1 MKISHSRSQSYRVPQ
16 TPGEEGS
23 AQVFKATSDEA
34 ETQAR
39 HSIVQGELHFG
50 RRDLGRTCLA
60 AGACSTTTGGEA
72 AALLPLT
79 AMCRTPWALASTNR
93 RGVVRSR
100 NQRGVARTGQER
112 NAGADSVHSYSSST
126 MLFSPRET
134 LALYIKPFHQS
145 TLTNKLRYTEQTR
158 SSLLRPNRPPAPSMD
173 ATKSSGCF
181 SFLGIVFHEFANRW
195 SWETLLVSA
204 SLPRRASRVA
214 DRTFATMK
222 ARRL

>member
-1 MKISHSRSQSYRVPQ
+1 MQRTENRLRGSRSRTPRGEPPKPDRCDEDLTLKVAKLPCSANACL

-60 AGACSTTTGGEA
+60 AGACSTTTGGET

-79 AMCRTPWALASTNR
+79 AMCRTPWSLASTNR

-112 NAGADSVHSYSSST
+112 NAEAREALRV
-126 MLFSPRET
+126 MMNAKSPAHARQ
-134 LALYIKPFHQS
+134 KHDD
-145 TLTNKLRYTEQTR
+145 KD
-158 SSLLRPNRPPAPSMD
+158 NRP
-173 ATKSSGCF
+173 
-181 SFLGIVFHEFANRW
+181 
-195 SWETLLVSA
+195 
-204 SLPRRASRVA
+204 
-214 DRTFATMK
+214 
-222 ARRL
+222 

>member
-1 MKISHSRSQSYRVPQ
+1 MKISHSRSQCYRAPQ
-16 TPGEEGS
+16 TPVEEGN

-60 AGACSTTTGGEA
+60 AGACSTTTGGET

-79 AMCRTPWALASTNR
+79 AMCRTPRALTSTNR

-112 NAGADSVHSYSSST
+112 NAEAREALRVKMNAKSPAHARQKHDDEENRPQERWRATTNPGSASGGGGA
-126 MLFSPRET
+126 PRTQFLSDFLGRT
-134 LALYIKPFHQS
+134 LIQGLYICEDS
-145 TLTNKLRYTEQTR
+145 QT
-158 SSLLRPNRPPAPSMD
+158 
-173 ATKSSGCF
+173 T
-181 SFLGIVFHEFANRW
+181 
-195 SWETLLVSA
+195 
-204 SLPRRASRVA
+204 ASRS
-214 DRTFATMK
+214 ATTGGFF
-222 ARRL
+222 

>member
-1 MKISHSRSQSYRVPQ
+1 MKISHSRSQSYRAPQ

-60 AGACSTTTGGEA
+60 AGACSTTTGGET
-72 AALLPLT
+72 AALLPLM
-79 AMCRTPWALASTNR
+79 AMCRTPRALTSTHR

-112 NAGADSVHSYSSST
+112 SAGAREAPRAT
-126 MLFSPRET
+126 TNTKSPARTRQKKNDEDNRPQEWRRAT
-134 LALYIKPFHQS
+134 TNPGSASGGGGAPRTQFLSDLSRSDFNTGALY
-145 TLTNKLRYTEQTR
+145 L
-158 SSLLRPNRPPAPSMD
+158 
-173 ATKSSGCF
+173 
-181 SFLGIVFHEFANRW
+181 
-195 SWETLLVSA
+195 
-204 SLPRRASRVA
+204 
-214 DRTFATMK
+214 
-222 ARRL
+222 

>member
-1 MKISHSRSQSYRVPQ
+1 MKISHSRSQCYRAPQ
-16 TPGEEGS
+16 TPGEEGN

-60 AGACSTTTGGEA
+60 AGACSTTTGGET

-79 AMCRTPWALASTNR
+79 VMCRTPWALTSTNR

-112 NAGADSVHSYSSST
+112 NAGAREA
-126 MLFSPRET
+126 PR
-134 LALYIKPFHQS
+134 AMM
-145 TLTNKLRYTEQTR
+145 N
-158 SSLLRPNRPPAPSMD
+158 
-173 ATKSSGCF
+173 TKSPA
-181 SFLGIVFHEFANRW
+181 HA
-195 SWETLLVSA
+195 
-204 SLPRRASRVA
+204 PQ
-214 DRTFATMK
+214 K
-222 ARRL
+222 ARRQRQQATGKEESDDEPRKRQWRRRRTENSILVRFSRSDFNTGDLYL